1 MQSSLH
7 LDMLFEIHGTQKKC
21 TGLTLPTK
29 RDRNSPMT
37 RSACSSCRQKQ
48 LGCLRIVGGVLV
60 VPGERDRRVH
70 LVGPGVDLS
79 LNAQLM
85 AFMVSP

>member
-1 MQSSLH
+1 MHRTDLADETRPE
-7 LDMLFEIHGTQKKC
+7 LADDPV
-21 TGLTLPTK
+21 GLQQLP
-29 RDRNSPMT
+29 PE
-37 RSACSSCRQKQ
+37 Q
-48 LGCLRIVGGVLV
+48 LGRVRIVGGVLV

-85 AFMVSP
+85 AFMFSP